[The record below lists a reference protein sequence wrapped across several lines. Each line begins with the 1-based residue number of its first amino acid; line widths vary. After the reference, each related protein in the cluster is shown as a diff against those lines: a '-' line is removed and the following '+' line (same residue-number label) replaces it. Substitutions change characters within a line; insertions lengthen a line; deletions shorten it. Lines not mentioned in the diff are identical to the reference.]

1 MMVRLVPDSP
11 QELEEAGVGRR
22 LAWRRI
28 ILEAIGIALIV
39 AGFMVSWPPS
49 DDPAVPATRPF
60 LVLVGLL
67 LFSAGLALERRL
79 ARYETNGSNREG

>member
-1 MMVRLVPDSP
+1 MVRLIPDASR
-11 QELEEAGVGRR
+11 ELEEAGVGRR
-22 LAWRRI
+22 LARRRI
-28 ILEAIGIALIV
+28 VLEAIGITLIV
-39 AGFMVSWPPS
+39 AGLIVSWPPS

-79 ARYETNGSNREG
+79 ARHEANRSNREG